1 MKKNFYATN
10 ITVMYLYVYNYF
22 IKFSRISKFENF
34 SDEEDEN
41 ENPPSESTKVSC
53 EKFLLESDEILTSNI
68 KLSHK
73 PIKRKKQLRREAC
86 VDLTDS
92 EEVKTKKNSIK
103 KSRPSNSIEKS
114 HLLDDIDGDAKKL
127 RKRKSKS
134 TKAKTRISKHV
145 PATDVA
151 VFETHDVNLIKEKI
165 KFVQT
170 PSKNPFSVNAIVSK
184 PKKPEPTPL
193 KTSPAKTKAT
203 VKTAQLKLVEQFDC
217 KGKVQQIKSFLENK
231 LKKTFFPTAVS
242 SL

>member
-1 MKKNFYATN
+1 M
-10 ITVMYLYVYNYF
+10 ITF
-22 IKFSRISKFENF
+22 IFENY

-41 ENPPSESTKVSC
+41 ENCPLESKKVSC
-53 EKFLLESDEILTSNI
+53 EKFLLESDEILTGNI

-86 VDLTDS
+86 VDLSDT
-92 EEVKTKKNSIK
+92 EEVKTKKYSIK
-103 KSRPSNSIEKS
+103 KSRPSNSIERS
-114 HLLDDIDGDAKKL
+114 HLLDVIEGEAKKL
-127 RKRKSKS
+127 KKRKSKS

-145 PATDVA
+145 QPADVA

-170 PSKNPFSVNAIVSK
+170 PSKNPFSVNAVGK

-193 KTSPAKTKAT
+193 KTSPVRIKAA
-203 VKTAQLKLVEQFDC
+203 VKTAPLKLVEQFDC

-242 SL
+242 